1 MAPTTQSCKQLLGSG
16 VRGTTVSPLIH
27 PSSPSE
33 TRPLDD
39 NKTHSSYN
47 LVPCALLRSTKIS
60 ASRWYS
66 LFCPTHFSPRPFLG
80 HLTLRRGVTLE
91 RPTRNAR
98 LPCRVPFRDHTFV
111 RAPHTP
117 QRPPPTPVPSHPPTC
132 HSLHPWP
139 NTPRRVRCRPSP
151 KTESTPSPTTSL
163 NFTRTQRLPLP
174 PRTID

>member
-98 LPCRVPFRDHTFV
+98 LPCRVLSGTTPLCE
-111 RAPHTP
+111 PHTLLSGP
-117 QRPPPTPVPSHPPTC
+117 HQHRSLPTRPPVTPFTPGLTHPGESGVARHLKQSP
-132 HSLHPWP
+132 HR
-139 NTPRRVRCRPSP
+139 PRR
-151 KTESTPSPTTSL
+151 
-163 NFTRTQRLPLP
+163 P
-174 PRTID
+174 P